1 MNDTSNDEDMTS
13 LMHVLIR
20 EYKKNMDLDPS
31 SKTGNDATFST
42 DTLGNFSCQILAVI
56 AHYPAMQERI
66 KNEIDVVIGDRQVE
80 ADIMGRCPYT
90 IATVLEVL
98 RNCAV
103 AKAPHLTLE
112 DTTSGGY
119 DIPLPALV
127 F

>member
-1 MNDTSNDEDMTS
+1 
-13 LMHVLIR
+13 
-20 EYKKNMDLDPS
+20 
-31 SKTGNDATFST
+31 
-42 DTLGNFSCQILAVI
+42 
-56 AHYPAMQERI
+56 MQERI

-98 RNCAV
+98 RNCGLAV

-112 DTTSGGY
+112 DTTLGGY